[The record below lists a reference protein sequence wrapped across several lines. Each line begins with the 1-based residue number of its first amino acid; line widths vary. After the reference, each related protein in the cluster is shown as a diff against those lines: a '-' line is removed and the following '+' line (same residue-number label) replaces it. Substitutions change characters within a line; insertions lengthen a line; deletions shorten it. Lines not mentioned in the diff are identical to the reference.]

1 MVTKASK
8 ITVKNSVQAAD
19 NFMIEASR
27 LVAAIVR
34 GDTDEIGHLIEE
46 YQELNTNE
54 LEDSNLP
61 IDPWK
66 DPSVVYGAYLALAE
80 VAEHAGRTVVPHS
93 VIKELLNS
101 QETHRIL
108 LKLSEEPGGLVEK
121 SKIPELTYIHRS
133 NAHETIQKLEKLGLL
148 RKYKVN
154 RNSNKWTLE
163 LTIDG
168 WSAVALMRAWNIE
181 PPKEKPPIV
190 ILVRTQT
197 SIPNLAEKI
206 LERTIAL
213 GANKCGQEIGTVIDN
228 TNLKTR
234 RRLCKAVRNNI
245 NELEPKEALEFFS
258 GILQGR
264 KPDYQPRD
272 LYRKFA
278 TISQTRGR
286 EVGVHRIEKVRK
298 EIQDILEY
306 KECEVFISALQE
318 RITNESENFQ
328 GVYSQ
333 LF

>member
-1 MVTKASK
+1 MVSKQSK
-8 ITVKNSVQAAD
+8 IKVKNSVQAAD

-27 LVAAIVR
+27 LVAAIVK
-34 GDTDEIGHLIEE
+34 GDTDEIGHLIED
-46 YQELNTNE
+46 YQEFSTNQ

-66 DPSVVYGAYLALAE
+66 DPSVLYGAYLALAE
-80 VAEHAGRTVVPHS
+80 VAEHAGRTVVPHN
-93 VIKELLNS
+93 VMKELLNS
-101 QETHRIL
+101 QEAHRIL
-108 LKLSEEPGGLVEK
+108 LKISEEPGGLIEK

-133 NAHETIQKLEKLGLL
+133 NAHQTIQKLTKLGLL

-154 RNSNKWTLE
+154 RNSKKWTLE

-181 PPKEKPPIV
+181 PPKLKPPIV

-197 SIPNLAEKI
+197 SIPNLAKNI

-228 TNLKTR
+228 TNVTTR

-245 NELEPKEALEFFS
+245 NELEPREALEFLS

-264 KPDYQPRD
+264 KPDYHPRD

-278 TISQTRGR
+278 TISQTRAR
-286 EVGVHRIEKVRK
+286 ELSVNPIEKVRK
-298 EIQDILEY
+298 EILGILEY
-306 KECEVFISALQE
+306 KEKEA
-318 RITNESENFQ
+318 ENFQ

-333 LF
+333 LFQSTSA